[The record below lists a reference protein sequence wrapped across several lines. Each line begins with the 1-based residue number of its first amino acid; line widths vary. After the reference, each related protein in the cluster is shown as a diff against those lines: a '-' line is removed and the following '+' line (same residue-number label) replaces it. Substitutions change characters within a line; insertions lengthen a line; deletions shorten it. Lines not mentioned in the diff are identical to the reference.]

1 MRRNIPGPPEF
12 LLAPA
17 GNGFRPTRPGRWL
30 EPDASSEVCRMKRAR
45 YRAQAE
51 ADEQRA
57 VHTCHGARGPAVRLA
72 VKTPM
77 YGKAFG
83 NALPVRGEIQRRAHQ
98 DRKRSRLE
106 KCMGNPSRRPRNESP
121 FPASARRGG
130 VRHRVFSRA
139 QESVQHAASLPGDAG
154 ERDERLP
161 SGNSDKGDGETH
173 PRVNP
178 HLDAESPDDTP
189 RVAGVAECGIN
200 RDGEED
206 VATGDFGQEMEE
218 NGYQD
223 ERRREGCDQRPQ
235 NRIACDYRCWRCGHV
250 REHAQSPLA
259 EAQAL
264 TWRA

>member
-1 MRRNIPGPPEF
+1 MSSGPYTPATERVDQPFGWPSRPQCTGKRSGMRCQFAARYSAEPTKIANGPAWRNAWATP
-12 LLAPA
+12 PA
-17 GNGFRPTRPGRWL
+17 G
-30 EPDASSEVCRMKRAR
+30 
-45 YRAQAE
+45 
-51 ADEQRA
+51 
-57 VHTCHGARGPAVRLA
+57 RGMRV
-72 VKTPM
+72 
-77 YGKAFG
+77 
-83 NALPVRGEIQRRAHQ
+83 
-98 DRKRSRLE
+98 
-106 KCMGNPSRRPRNESP
+106 P

-154 ERDERLP
+154 ERGERLP
-161 SGNSDKGDGETH
+161 SGNSDKGDGETN

-178 HLDAESPDDTP
+178 HLDAKSPDDTP